1 MYFVIIMYINSIHH
15 MTIINYKLEIK
26 LKKYNEWI
34 LVKLL
39 KQVHTIIFEISV
51 TRNKWIKINTDMKIL
66 IVGLVAILA
75 ASLTQG
81 ASEDMGT
88 VIGIDLGTT
97 YSW

>member
-1 MYFVIIMYINSIHH
+1 
-15 MTIINYKLEIK
+15 
-26 LKKYNEWI
+26 
-34 LVKLL
+34 
-39 KQVHTIIFEISV
+39 
-51 TRNKWIKINTDMKIL
+51 MKIL